1 MCPILSY
8 QNIATLT
15 PVYLHLIFEIS
26 IIQQRN
32 KYITK
37 NIYFIQEKSVDINK
51 IVKCKIVSEIVDW
64 LTYTYTYRVM
74 TMTMK

>member
-64 LTYTYTYRVM
+64 LALH
-74 TMTMK
+74 

>member
-51 IVKCKIVSEIVDW
+51 IVNCKIVSEIVDNHC
-64 LTYTYTYRVM
+64 YPYI
-74 TMTMK
+74 

>member
-1 MCPILSY
+1 MCPILRY

-32 KYITK
+32 KNITK
-37 NIYFIQEKSVDINK
+37 SIHFIQEKSVDINK

-64 LTYTYTYRVM
+64 LALHLKFGSVYI
-74 TMTMK
+74 